1 MAGTDK
7 TQIIYLG
14 ELGNPPILSGY
25 LLLKNKKGALIESGP
40 TSVVDEYIR
49 RVKKYIEPEDLK
61 YIFVSHIHLDHSG
74 GSWKFVDEFPEI
86 KVIVHEKGS
95 KHLIDPKKLVEA
107 SKTALGKIYSYWGD
121 PEPVPEK
128 NIMPV
133 GDQFFEPEFGI
144 RIIYTPGHASH
155 STALYHEETGTLF
168 PGDSAGMLLFGEGGK
183 IWPAAPPPFFLDQF
197 LESIKKLQKLKL
209 SKICYPHYGCSG
221 RPYAILEEAIKTY
234 DYFALF
240 LRERCENKNGNEV
253 FEEIMK
259 QEEFKNLP
267 RSDYFNEFYKLN
279 LRGFQGSC
287 I

>member
-7 TQIIYLG
+7 IQIIYLG

-25 LLLKNKKGALIESGP
+25 LVLKNKKGALIESGP
-40 TSVVDEYIR
+40 TSVVDEYIY

-74 GSWKFVDEFPEI
+74 GSWKFVNEFPEI

-183 IWPAAPPPFFLDQF
+183 IWPAAPPPFF
-197 LESIKKLQKLKL
+197 
-209 SKICYPHYGCSG
+209 
-221 RPYAILEEAIKTY
+221 
-234 DYFALF
+234 
-240 LRERCENKNGNEV
+240 
-253 FEEIMK
+253 
-259 QEEFKNLP
+259 
-267 RSDYFNEFYKLN
+267 
-279 LRGFQGSC
+279 
-287 I
+287 